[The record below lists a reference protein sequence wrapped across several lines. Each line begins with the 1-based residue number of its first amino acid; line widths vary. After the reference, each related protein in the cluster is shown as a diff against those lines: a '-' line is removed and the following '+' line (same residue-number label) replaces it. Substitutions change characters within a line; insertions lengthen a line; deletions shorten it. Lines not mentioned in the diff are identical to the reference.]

1 MFIAKTDLRYAAYC
15 PLPEFFTS
23 FVEYTSLSEEMCSL
37 LSESLYLENRLAL
50 KGIDISLMDE
60 AFLGDG

>member
-23 FVEYTSLSEEMCSL
+23 FDDYLLASKEIVDL
-37 LSESLYLENRLAL
+37 LSESIYLENRLAL
-50 KGIDISLMDE
+50 KGIDLSLMEE
-60 AFLGDG
+60 AILGDG